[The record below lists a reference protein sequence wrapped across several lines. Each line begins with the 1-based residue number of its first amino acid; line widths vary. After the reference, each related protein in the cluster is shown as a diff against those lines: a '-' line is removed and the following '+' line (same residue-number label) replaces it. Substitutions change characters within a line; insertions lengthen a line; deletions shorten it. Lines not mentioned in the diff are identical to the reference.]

1 MGYKKKLMRFCALRI
16 FMKFLFY
23 QFKWRSKKSI
33 CVGVKGIGEKIC
45 SSCKINFKIVTNNY
59 LLNTVKQGRVLL
71 FRVKAS

>member
-1 MGYKKKLMRFCALRI
+1 MLWEYLWNSYFTSSNEG
-16 FMKFLFY
+16 
-23 QFKWRSKKSI
+23 QKKSI